1 MMILT
6 KLRTMRIKLVN
17 KNNMRSINPKCTN
30 NESFKYSVLI
40 SLHYDNLKHHP
51 EKIKQLK
58 SYEKKHISKSNDS
71 IAFKNNNPSVSLNVC
86 DEYGDLLH
94 KTTYSTNNN
103 AYLLK
108 INNNRYDALKPNK
121 NISY

>member
-1 MMILT
+1 
-6 KLRTMRIKLVN
+6 MRIKLVN

-71 IAFKNNNPSVSLNVC
+71 IAFKNNNPSVSLNAC